1 MQVEVHDRLVLP
13 TEALMIHCS
22 GWEKVPNVQSVYRP
36 VSRRSARPAWMYSRE
51 NVTRAWQWVKPRHD
65 DASLDAVK
73 AE

>member
-36 VSRRSARPAWMYSRE
+36 VLRRSARPAWLYSRE
-51 NVTRAWQWVKPRHD
+51 KGTM
-65 DASLDAVK
+65 
-73 AE
+73 